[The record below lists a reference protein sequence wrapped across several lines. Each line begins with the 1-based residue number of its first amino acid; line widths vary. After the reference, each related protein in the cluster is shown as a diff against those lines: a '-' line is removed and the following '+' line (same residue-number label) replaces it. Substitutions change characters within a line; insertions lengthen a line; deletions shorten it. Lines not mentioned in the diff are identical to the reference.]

1 MVKLRPDTLNWAL
14 QHALRHGDTDIFPL
28 SFEFRAVQHDWDRIR
43 AYLTDQNVL
52 DWQTRP
58 PRNCLAPKGPHAFR
72 IVTQLDPLDFLLFAG
87 LLYEIG
93 AHIEARRVPTDRNIV
108 FSHRFAPTAD
118 GRMFDPAIG
127 YRQFIN
133 ECNQKVQQT
142 HVSFVAVADIADFY
156 PRLYHHP
163 LENAL
168 LVATIHTAHISAIM
182 RLLGGWTGRVSYGIP
197 VGSDP
202 ARLIAEITISDVD
215 EALLAAGI
223 EFLRFS
229 DDYRFFANTH
239 SEAYRKIAFLANYLY
254 YNHGLTLQPQKTE
267 IMPADHFQQ
276 RFLRTFEDRELDN
289 MRNRFETFAE
299 ELGLD
304 TWYEPIEYED
314 LNEEQK
320 EFIDS
325 LNLVEMVREELGG
338 PGGPDFAVISFAL
351 RRMAQLGSADLLND
365 VIGNIDQLHPVFPD
379 IIRYISRIRGL
390 NDAEFAEI
398 GGRVLD
404 LVDQSIVTE
413 LEYHRMWALQI
424 FAQSRQWGN
433 SDRVFRLLAASPD
446 ALTRRKIILGI
457 GRSRQVHWFQMRR
470 RDLFEESPWPR
481 RAVLAAS
488 SCMPADAYGHW
499 YRSIEARL
507 DILEQAVIR
516 WARQNPFHA
525 N

>member
-1 MVKLRPDTLNWAL
+1 MVKLRPDTLNWVL

-28 SFEFRAVQHDWDRIR
+28 SFEFRAIQQDWDRIR
-43 AYLTDQNVL
+43 ANLTDQNVL

-58 PRNCLAPKGPHAFR
+58 PRDCLAPKGSHAFR
-72 IVTQLDPLDFLLFAG
+72 IVTQLDPLDFLLFTG

-93 AHIEARRVPTDRNIV
+93 AHIEARRVASARNIV
-108 FSHRFAPTAD
+108 FSHRFAPSAD
-118 GRMFDPAIG
+118 GRMFDAAIG

-133 ECNQKVQQT
+133 ECNQKLTQP
-142 HVSFVAVADIADFY
+142 HVSYVAVADIADFY

-168 LVATIHTAHISAIM
+168 LSATTHTAHVSAIM
-182 RLLGGWTGRVSYGIP
+182 RLLAGWTGRVSYGIP

-202 ARLIAEITISDVD
+202 ARLLAEITISDVD
-215 EALLAAGI
+215 EALLSAGI
-223 EFLRFS
+223 EFVRFS
-229 DDYRFFANTH
+229 DDYRFFTNTR

-267 IMPADHFQQ
+267 IMAADDFQR
-276 RFLRTFEDRELDN
+276 RFLRTFEERELDN
-289 MRNRFETFAE
+289 IRNSFEIFAE

-304 TWYEPIEYED
+304 TWYEPIEYDD
-314 LNEEQK
+314 LTPEQK

-325 LNLVEMVREELGG
+325 LNLVEMVREELDGD
-338 PGGPDFAVISFAL
+338 GGPDFAVVSFAL
-351 RRMAQLGSADLLND
+351 RRMGQLGSPELVDD
-365 VIGNIDQLHPVFPD
+365 VLTNIEQLHPIFPD
-379 IIRYISRIRGL
+379 LIRYLGRIRGL
-390 NDAEFAEI
+390 GEIERAGI

-404 LVDQSIVTE
+404 LVEHSIVSE
-413 LEYHRMWALQI
+413 LEYHRMWAFQL
-424 FAQSRQWGN
+424 FAQSREWGN
-433 SDRVFRLLAASPD
+433 GDRVFRLLAAAPD
-446 ALTRRKIILGI
+446 PLTRRKIILGM

-470 RDLFEESPWPR
+470 RHLFEESLWPR
-481 RAVLAAS
+481 RAVLAAA
-488 SCMPADAYGHW
+488 SCMPTDAYRHW

-507 DILEQAVIR
+507 DILEQAVIS